1 MKCYLLRNGEI
12 YEEEVLNNM
21 KSIVFLGA
29 GASKCEGA
37 PLQDELFSA
46 YFNEFS
52 GGEDKY
58 YKVLQ
63 EFFLKAYNLDVKD
76 TKVFPTFEEILG
88 FLYTAEKRRESFY
101 FDTEEI
107 KEGII
112 FSMAE
117 ILDRKFLKGSTYHR
131 QLIEKLKKEQL
142 LTDLVFITTNY
153 DLLIDSAILSNGLDI
168 DYGFKNIYKHQSQ
181 RLPLYKIYGSLN
193 WKYCDVCD
201 NFFIASQMEKGML
214 QSIIQEDYA
223 CDICQNHFKSI
234 IVPPTFYKEIS
245 NYYLNN
251 IYHNLNKS
259 LYEIENI
266 IFCGYSFPDADLY
279 IKFILKRAEL
289 YKNKPFNVVV
299 INTYEGKSQEKIK
312 KEKGKYELFF
322 NGKVNYM
329 NNSFQD
335 FCKEPEKF
343 IPH

>member
-1 MKCYLLRNGEI
+1 
-12 YEEEVLNNM
+12 M
-21 KSIVFLGA
+21 KSMIFFGA
-29 GASKCEGA
+29 GASKSAGA

-46 YFNEFS
+46 YFNECWRDK
-52 GGEDKY
+52 DKY
-58 YKVLQ
+58 YNILQ
-63 EFFLKAYNLDVKD
+63 DFFLKAYNLDVTN
-76 TKVFPTFEEILG
+76 TKVFPSFEEILG
-88 FLYTAEKRRESFY
+88 LLYSAEKRRESFY
-101 FDTEEI
+101 FNTEEI

-117 ILDRKFLKGSTYHR
+117 ILDRKFLKGSSYHKE
-131 QLIEKLKKEQL
+131 LIKKLKENHL
-142 LTDLVFITTNY
+142 LEDLIFITTNY

-181 RLPLYKIYGSLN
+181 LLPLYKIFGSLN

-201 NFFIASQMEKGML
+201 NFLISSQMEKGIL
-214 QSIIQEDYA
+214 KSIIKEDYA
-223 CDICQNHFKSI
+223 CDICHNHFKSI

-251 IYHNLNKS
+251 IYHNLNKG
-259 LYEIENI
+259 LYDVENI

-289 YKNKPFNVVV
+289 YKNKPFNIII
-299 INTYEGKSQEKIK
+299 INNYEGKSPEKIEN
-312 KEKGKYELFF
+312 EKNKYSLFF
-322 NGKVNYM
+322 NGNINYT
-329 NNSFQD
+329 NHSFQD